1 MLQLLE
7 CLLGGAGLGPEPHRP
22 LPLAYDEPPP
32 LTREIASALRV
43 GFCVGGGVGSG
54 LGGRQERSEV
64 RDQEDRREE
73 LEKNGRRSLKNVLKT
88 IYVQYFH
95 A

>member
-43 GFCVGGGVGSG
+43 GLCVGDG
-54 LGGRQERSEV
+54 LGRRQERSEV

-73 LEKNGRRSLKNVLKT
+73 LEFLT
-88 IYVQYFH
+88 VQEVTKKF
-95 A
+95 